1 MVSARNSNALSV
13 VLELWKS
20 IIYSCLMVNERPQK
34 LLGNNQLCGYVNSN
48 LFKFDELTLNLTL
61 NRLSLRVAHRC
72 SKVLGQKSLFIFY
85 LKNYFDAIKIQ
96 LKDEFFRKS
105 NLPLFAQMIFIV
117 SFLVETIRNK
127 NLFFTFMF
135 YSLFYLQFH
144 LEQNTEHPIINWKNI
159 WSIKM
164 HFFK

>member
-117 SFLVETIRNK
+117 SFLFETIRNK
-127 NLFFTFMF
+127 NFFSPSCSTVCFICSF
-135 YSLFYLQFH
+135 TS
-144 LEQNTEHPIINWKNI
+144 NTEHPIINWKNI